1 MNKGYWLKI
10 LKNELDFGIQ
20 DNDELYPL
28 LTSGIIHSLEYFGEP
43 DENIDFI
50 EVALMEIEGLRIHQ
64 QMVDL
69 LIRLFIT
76 KNDQSAYQLLRRL
89 ACVQLDKYA
98 LEQVHANQVHFL
110 DDQDKALVALFTAS
124 PEEYQQIDPQYLL
137 LILNAIKMYD
147 NQTWINL
154 TIQQL
159 NRMGFKQL
167 TTLLQFLHS
176 PSKELEVLIIGEY
189 ASYSITEKNLLF
201 QICETMLPTGI
212 QYAQDLVGQLFIQ
225 YEEMRYLNLAKQF
238 NTQMLSDDFQALF
251 YFLSDQWSDYETL
264 DFQQTYIKQ
273 IYETANIPL
282 KRRILDH
289 SRKSGHIAW
298 LQDNANI
305 RETRWLNDLT
315 EKDWMTIIQELNQ
328 SGKKENLKKLLL
340 VIPAYWAGYIFQAL
354 SAEEI
359 RNLPLQSDP
368 VLNTRLWE
376 MSRNLK
382 KESLTILKKHD
393 HKLLIDNLLSS
404 AVSGT
409 TKYLLV
415 GGMSNQIC
423 EFSLPK
429 YKIHLPC
436 TLMPANQIR
445 DLLIS
450 QDEKYWVAA
459 FGDLKIRVYHH
470 ENGQIIKTLEGHQ
483 GLVKKLLLHPNQ
495 KSLYSIS
502 FDGTLRSWRF
512 PLGPGLN
519 TVKVSESECF
529 DIAINP
535 EGSVIYCADAG
546 GKLTAWDSTSLKN
559 IFTIDV
565 SNQPLTILVA
575 AHSEP
580 FLAFYTTDQKIILLN
595 HNSQIILRKID
606 IQDDRVTCM
615 TFSHSDRFL
624 LVAFQSGNIQ
634 VFLTFTGD
642 CLLTQ
647 NIFSNPIYQ
656 IQSYETDTYLVLSRN
671 GECTIIDI
679 ELLENLFIP
688 VTKLRESTLINFQKI
703 DQNPHWRD
711 FLLQFF
717 QFIHQFDIE
726 MDDITRIQVG
736 SYDIE
741 IE

>member
-28 LTSGIIHSLEYFGEP
+28 LTSGIIHSLEYFGES

-50 EVALMEIEGLRIHQ
+50 EVALFEIEDPRTHQ

-76 KNDQSAYQLLRRL
+76 KNDQPAYQLLRRL
-89 ACVQLDKYA
+89 ACVQLDKYV

-154 TIQQL
+154 TTQQL
-159 NRMGFKQL
+159 NRMGLKQL

-176 PSKELEVLIIGEY
+176 PSKELEVLIIVEY
-189 ASYSITEKNLLF
+189 ASYSITEKNSLF
-201 QICETMLPTGI
+201 QICEAMLPTGN

-298 LQDNANI
+298 LQDSANI

-328 SGKKENLKKLLL
+328 SGQKESLKKLLL
-340 VIPAYWAGYIFQAL
+340 VIPAYWAGFIFQAL
-354 SAEEI
+354 SVEEI

-429 YKIHLPC
+429 YKINLPC

-512 PLGPGLN
+512 PLGPSLN

-634 VFLTFTGD
+634 VFSTFTGD

-656 IQSYETDTYLVLSRN
+656 IQSYETDTYVVLSRN

-679 ELLENLFIP
+679 EFLENLFIP